1 MIQPRKRAVY
11 VALLIVLLLIPFFTS
26 ETIYAE
32 ENNPVYVSLQV
43 AHRYEQTDNGTVLHY
58 SLNIENLADNPV
70 ANLELV
76 MSHTGGQAMFYPQ
89 MSSDGWRCVITQE
102 MGEQCIWPVD
112 EIPGHVTLGL
122 TFALL
127 LDDAPPDT
135 TRRTTHVILKAPST
149 DGKIYSEHLHI
160 DLLLPVRGQSQSK
173 FYLPF
178 IATD

>member
-1 MIQPRKRAVY
+1 MIQPRKT
-11 VALLIVLLLIPFFTS
+11 IVRLVISIMFLLIPLFVG

-32 ENNPVYVSLQV
+32 ENYPVYVSLQV
-43 AHRYEQTDNGTVLHY
+43 AHRYEQTDNGTVLQY
-58 SLNIENLADNPV
+58 SLNIKNLADSPTTD
-70 ANLELV
+70 LELV
-76 MSHTGGQAMFYPQ
+76 MSHTGGHALFHPQ
-89 MSSDGWRCVITQE
+89 MSTEGWRCIITQE

-127 LDDAPPDT
+127 LDDAPPHP

-160 DLLLPVRGQSQSK
+160 DLLLPVRGQSQAQ
-173 FYLPF
+173 FYLP
-178 IATD
+178 IIMGN